1 MNISEIKKS
10 ILNDIRKQRQNAIN
24 QAERNKHLAYQN
36 QEYLDSA
43 NKLGGLKIDLAKARI
58 NGLDE
63 KQILSQMDSLKK
75 KMDLIL
81 IKIGFTSNDLTP
93 QFDCNVCGDEGIL
106 PNGEYC
112 NCYRQKLAKK
122 LNDINGVLEEIEF
135 KDCDKQPE
143 NLIDK
148 LEKICV
154 SFPNLKF
161 NKIILSGSSG
171 VGKTRMAEA
180 ITNYFIKKDF
190 VALFISSARL
200 NQDFL
205 NYHLASVEEKQNI
218 LEPLLTSDLLV
229 IDDLGAE
236 PKLKNVTNEYL
247 LFLINSRNQK
257 DKLTIFTTNLTPEAI
272 LNIYDERI
280 FSRMFDKSK
289 SVPILVSGQ
298 DNRINI

>member
-1 MNISEIKKS
+1 MNISEIKNS
-10 ILNDIRKQRQNAIN
+10 ILNNIKKQRQNAIN
-24 QAERNKHLAYQN
+24 QAEQNKHLVYQN
-36 QEYLDSA
+36 QEYLDLA
-43 NKLGGLKIDLAKARI
+43 NELGGLKIDLAKARI
-58 NGLDE
+58 NGLKE
-63 KQILSQMDSLKK
+63 ESILSKMNSINEKMTLILKK
-75 KMDLIL
+75 MGYSTSDL
-81 IKIGFTSNDLTP
+81 NP
-93 QFDCNVCGDEGIL
+93 HFDCNICNDEGIL
-106 PNGEYC
+106 SNGEYC
-112 NCYRQKLAKK
+112 NCFKQRLAKK

-135 KDCDKQPE
+135 KDCDRQPE

-161 NKIILSGSSG
+161 NKIILSGASG
-171 VGKTRMAEA
+171 VGKTRIAEA

-190 VALFISSARL
+190 VAIFISSARL

-205 NYHLASVEEKQNI
+205 NYHLASIDEKQSI

-247 LFLINSRNQK
+247 LYLINSRNQK

-272 LNIYDERI
+272 LNVYDERI

-289 SVPILVSGQ
+289 SIPILVLGE
-298 DNRINI
+298 DKRINI